1 MSHLLICFV
10 SLSEHEQANKM
21 VMEELSENRLLV
33 RSTDPQRPEI
43 SYIITAKS
51 TEQWHEWVK
60 NLKKILKTQH
70 DFLDALQSPIAYQM
84 DLTKES

>member
-1 MSHLLICFV
+1 ML
-10 SLSEHEQANKM
+10 
-21 VMEELSENRLLV
+21 MEELTENRILL
-33 RSTDPQRPEI
+33 RSTDPQRTEI

-51 TEQWHEWVK
+51 SEQWHEWVK